1 MAVRRVLPVALAAVL
16 ALGVA
21 VPVAS
26 SADSPPVSGGTL
38 VEQCQAN
45 LGPVPEAGP
54 RACRTGQSVVW
65 GTAAACRTP
74 LRAAPAPDAPEQCA
88 VIDGRPVSE
97 ARVAAYERSWVHR
110 ALSLQRG
117 LDEAAPL
124 FEEQLPHTHNTF
136 NSSAYQIPT
145 DGSAP
150 SYYPTLTNQDPNQP
164 YSITDQ
170 LRMDVRAIEIDVH
183 WVPSPYGN
191 PSTGGFWVTMCH
203 GNGQDPTASGNYVHV
218 GCTYDRPFQD
228 GLAEV
233 AKWLRANPDQ
243 FLLLYLENQLN
254 GSLQAHQQAAQII
267 SQQLGTLVYRPST
280 GQPCAPMPLDT
291 SRATMKKTT
300 EAQVLIVGNCGPGEW
315 GTWVHERAPLWDE
328 SGSPSDYPAA
338 CADDQAARQQHTSF
352 RRYFE
357 DSTWLTA
364 MLGGTQHITPAVTA
378 AMVRCGVNII
388 GMDQLIPEDPRLAA
402 LVWSWAQD
410 EPRAGAGDCAAQGGD
425 ARFHAGDC
433 GQRLHFACTDTAGNW
448 YVTRATGKWDRGFK
462 ACASEF
468 PGTAF
473 KTPANGYRNALLTGA
488 KPSGVGDVWL
498 NYRRSQSGWSANLAS
513 AKG

>member
-16 ALGVA
+16 ALGGA
-21 VPVAS
+21 VPAAS

-38 VEQCQAN
+38 GEQCQAN

-170 LRMDVRAIEIDVH
+170 LRMDVRAVEIDVH
-183 WVPSPYGN
+183 WWPSPYAATNGRTD
-191 PSTGGFWVTMCH
+191 TGGKWVTMCH
-203 GNGQDPTASGNYVHV
+203 GNNGVVKGVHV
-218 GCTYDRPFQD
+218 GCTWDRPFED
-228 GLAEV
+228 GLAEL
-233 AKWLRANPDQ
+233 KTWLNANPYQ
-243 FLLLYLENQLN
+243 VILLYLENQLTDESGHYN
-254 GSLQAHQQAAQII
+254 QQAHQIAAQLI
-267 SQQLGTLVYRPST
+267 QT
-280 GQPCAPMPLDT
+280 GL
-291 SRATMKKTT
+291 
-300 EAQVLIVGNCGPGEW
+300 
-315 GTWVHERAPLWDE
+315 
-328 SGSPSDYPAA
+328 
-338 CADDQAARQQHTSF
+338 
-352 RRYFE
+352 
-357 DSTWLTA
+357 
-364 MLGGTQHITPAVTA
+364 
-378 AMVRCGVNII
+378 
-388 GMDQLIPEDPRLAA
+388 
-402 LVWSWAQD
+402 
-410 EPRAGAGDCAAQGGD
+410 
-425 ARFHAGDC
+425 
-433 GQRLHFACTDTAGNW
+433 
-448 YVTRATGKWDRGFK
+448 
-462 ACASEF
+462 
-468 PGTAF
+468 
-473 KTPANGYRNALLTGA
+473 
-488 KPSGVGDVWL
+488 
-498 NYRRSQSGWSANLAS
+498 
-513 AKG
+513 

>member
-1 MAVRRVLPVALAAVL
+1 MAVRRVVLAALAAV
-16 ALGVA
+16 VA
-21 VPVAS
+21 MGAAIPVAAA
-26 SADSPPVSGGTL
+26 ADAPPVSGGTL

-45 LGPVPEAGP
+45 VNPVPEVGP

-74 LRAAPAPDAPEQCA
+74 LRAAPAADAPEQCA

-97 ARVAAYERSWVHR
+97 ARVAAYEGSWVHR

-145 DGSAP
+145 DGSLP

-170 LRMDVRAIEIDVH
+170 LRMDVRAIEIDLH
-183 WVPSPYGN
+183 WVPSPFGS

-203 GNGQDPTASGNYVHV
+203 GSGEDPTATGTYVHV

-228 GLAEV
+228 GMAEV
-233 AKWLRANPDQ
+233 ARWLKANPDQ

-254 GSLQAHQQAAQII
+254 GNQQAHDLASQII
-267 SQQLGTLVYRPST
+267 SQQLGSLVYRPPKRT
-280 GQPCAPMPLDT
+280 PCAPMPLSA
-291 SRATMKKTT
+291 SRVTMRS
-300 EAQVLIVGNCGPGEW
+300 AGARVLIVGNCGPGAW
-315 GTWVHERAPLWDE
+315 GTWVHERGPKWDE
-328 SGSPSDYPAA
+328 SGNPSNYDATA
-338 CADDQAARQQHTSF
+338 CAKDRSARQRHTSF

-364 MLGGTQHITPAVTA
+364 MLGGGEHLSTDTVA
-378 AMVRCGVNII
+378 AMVGCGVNII
-388 GMDQLIPEDPRLAA
+388 GMDQLTPDDPRLAA

-410 EPRAGAGDCAAQGGD
+410 EPRGGSCAFQGSD
-425 ARFHAGDC
+425 ARFDAGGC
-433 GQRLHFACTDTAGNW
+433 SQRHHFACMSAGGW
-448 YVTRATGKWDRGFK
+448 AVTKASGSWDQGFQ
-462 ACASEF
+462 ACAAEF
-468 PGTAF
+468 TGASFAVP
-473 KTPANGYRNALLTGA
+473 PNGYRNALLAGA
-488 KPSGVGDVWL
+488 KPPGVGEVWL
-498 NYRRSQSGWSANLAS
+498 NYRALRSVWKPDLAS
-513 AKG
+513 PTG